1 MTGSALRRPRVL
13 VTGEYPLVRTALAR
27 LIATDPGLSVAGEC
41 ANHADALAE
50 AMSDGGA
57 DVVVIDVD
65 RDGRVISVETMAA
78 LFATA
83 RPRPVLVLTAHDD
96 QQWLSTILRE
106 GALGIVLKH
115 RTADVLIRGIRAVL
129 AGEAW
134 IEPSMLSLMFGG
146 AARPPRDAQ
155 LLDALTPRE
164 REIVALVS
172 LGLKNKKIAERL
184 FISDTTVRHHLTSIF
199 NKLSVTS
206 RLELMRYAYSTAG
219 AGTFVPDRER

>member
-1 MTGSALRRPRVL
+1 MTGSVPRRPRVL
-13 VTGEYPLVRTALAR
+13 VTGEYPLVRTAFAR
-27 LIATDPGLSVAGEC
+27 LIAADPGLTVAGEC
-41 ANHADALAE
+41 ANDADALAE
-50 AMSDGGA
+50 VMNSTSP

-65 RDGRVISVETMAA
+65 CDRRTLSPELMAQ
-78 LFATA
+78 LFVQV
-83 RPRPVLVLTAHDD
+83 RPRPVLVLTAHDE
-96 QQWLSTILRE
+96 QQWLSAILRQ

-134 IEPSMLSLMFGG
+134 IEPSMLTLMFGG
-146 AARPPRDAQ
+146 AARPPRDAH
-155 LLDALTPRE
+155 LIDTLTPRE

-172 LGLKNKKIAERL
+172 LGLKNRKIAERL
-184 FISDTTVRHHLTSIF
+184 FISETTVRHHLTSIF

-219 AGTFVPDRER
+219 AGTFVPDRDR

>member
-1 MTGSALRRPRVL
+1 M
-13 VTGEYPLVRTALAR
+13 GEYPLMRSALAR
-27 LIATDPGLSVAGEC
+27 LIAADPGLTVAAEC
-41 ANHADALAE
+41 ANSPEALAE
-50 AMSDGGA
+50 AMETGP
-57 DVVVIDVD
+57 DVIVIDLD
-65 RDGRVISVETMAA
+65 RDGRAISAEAMAA
-78 LFATA
+78 LFAA
-83 RPRPVLVLTAHDD
+83 VRPRPVLVLTAHDE
-96 QQWLSTILRE
+96 QTWLSAILSH

-134 IEPSMLSLMFGG
+134 IEPAMLSLMFGG
-146 AARPPRDAQ
+146 AARPPRDASR
-155 LLDALTPRE
+155 LDTLTPRE

-184 FISDTTVRHHLTSIF
+184 FISETTVRHHLTSIF

-219 AGTFVPDRER
+219 TGTFVPDRER

>member
-1 MTGSALRRPRVL
+1 MSGSVPRRPRVL
-13 VTGEYPLVRTALAR
+13 VTGEYPLVRSAYAR
-27 LIATDPGLSVAGEC
+27 LIAGDPGLSIAGEC
-41 ANHADALAE
+41 ANHADAVTE
-50 AMSDGGA
+50 AMNGT
-57 DVVVIDVD
+57 DVVVVDVD
-65 RDGRVISVETMAA
+65 CDGRTLSVQNMAA
-78 LFATA
+78 IFAAA

-96 QQWLSTILRE
+96 QQWLATILRE

-115 RTADVLIRGIRAVL
+115 RTADVLMRGIRAVL

-155 LLDALTPRE
+155 LLDTLTPRE

-206 RLELMRYAYSTAG
+206 RLELMRYTYSTAG
-219 AGTFVPDRER
+219 SGTFVPDRDR